1 MDLKKPL
8 PFDELAD
15 KMEEHHLV
23 VNDRS
28 EAIRV
33 LQHISYYRL
42 SGYLLPYRL
51 SQNDSDLK
59 DVAFEDLMAI
69 YNFDSDLRN
78 FLRKYIEIAE
88 VYYRTQISHWFSLSR
103 CSAPPHDQHYDEH
116 NFYRKQSYH
125 DVMRKYESDKAEY
138 YGDSLVMQRDKADEE
153 EEREVIVFLWFV
165 HDIKSLC
172 WEVSGVRK
180 DKLNPKA
187 ANLIAEALDADERTE
202 RFLRQMI
209 PSIGLQEKVADEDY
223 EAPQEP

>member
-1 MDLKKPL
+1 MPNCPGERSGAENSEENPMQRRDIASGNEQRGPGYAVCEIQHTVDASDRETDEVLAVENFKEAQHRKKPSD
-8 PFDELAD
+8 FNEKVHQIFIVQRAVEERTWENVVDEPVRDLVSYCD
-15 KMEEHHLV
+15 KTE
-23 VNDRS
+23 
-28 EAIRV
+28 
-33 LQHISYYRL
+33 
-42 SGYLLPYRL
+42 
-51 SQNDSDLK
+51 K
-59 DVAFEDLMAI
+59 
-69 YNFDSDLRN
+69 
-78 FLRKYIEIAE
+78 
-88 VYYRTQISHWFSLSR
+88 
-103 CSAPPHDQHYDEH
+103 PHGE
-116 NFYRKQSYH
+116 
-125 DVMRKYESDKAEY
+125 
-138 YGDSLVMQRDKADEE
+138 RDKADEE